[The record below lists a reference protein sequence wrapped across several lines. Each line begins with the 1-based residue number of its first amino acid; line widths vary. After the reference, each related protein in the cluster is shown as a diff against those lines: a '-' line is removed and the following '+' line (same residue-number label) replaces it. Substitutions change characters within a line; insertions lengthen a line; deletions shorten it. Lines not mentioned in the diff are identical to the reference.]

1 MKRAFVIWLD
11 VLSGDAGRCAGSGV
25 CAMGDSEFGDCGA
38 FGDGGGD
45 HFDSAI
51 WKAGMQSIPGDNEFG
66 LRWRVIVGDLL
77 HVSICIAHSTQQELT
92 ASAEAMTAV

>member
-1 MKRAFVIWLD
+1 
-11 VLSGDAGRCAGSGV
+11 
-25 CAMGDSEFGDCGA
+25 MGDSEFGDCGA

-66 LRWRVIVGDLL
+66 LCWRAIVGDLL
-77 HVSICIAHSTQQELT
+77 LVSVCIEHDDQLELT
-92 ASAEAMTAV
+92 ASAEAMAAV